1 MIRAHSSALPWHRP
15 AFAVAALAG
24 PLIALSPY
32 LTSAS
37 LGSHSGHPGPGSSAT
52 STPGPAAVIRAA
64 AKKPALSIGISD
76 GRQTARPGM
85 LLSYTIQIHNIGRI
99 GVPRLN
105 VEQMVP
111 PGLKLISVSRHGV
124 RRAGQVSWQ
133 LNLPPGQAATFRIV
147 ARVGKTP
154 KQTLRL
160 ATVACASAGAH
171 GRPIVCA
178 TDSDQLPAG
187 AIAAAH
193 VGQASPGRGHLRPV
207 SIVLAAVVVVV
218 AAAGAWWVAIRR
230 RRASH
235 LPTAPQ

>member
-1 MIRAHSSALPWHRP
+1 MIRAHSSGLPWRRP
-15 AFAVAALAG
+15 AFAVTALAG
-24 PLIALSPY
+24 PLIALSPH
-32 LTSAS
+32 LTSES
-37 LGSHSGHPGPGSSAT
+37 LGIHSGHPGPRPSAT
-52 STPGPAAVIRAA
+52 STPAPAAVIRAA
-64 AKKPALSIGISD
+64 AKKPALSIAISD

-85 LLSYTIQIHNIGRI
+85 LLTYAVQIHNIGRI

-105 VEQMVP
+105 VEQMIP

-124 RRAGQVSWQ
+124 RGAQQVRWQ
-133 LNLPPGQAATFRIV
+133 VNLPPGQAGTFRVV

-154 KQTLRL
+154 RQILRL

-193 VGQASPGRGHLRPV
+193 VGQASPGRGHLRSV
-207 SIVLAAVVVVV
+207 SALLAAVVVVV
-218 AAAGAWWVAIRR
+218 AATGAWWVAIRR
-230 RRASH
+230 RRAPH
-235 LPTAPQ
+235 GPTAPQ

>member
-1 MIRAHSSALPWHRP
+1 MIWTHSSGLPWRRP

-37 LGSHSGHPGPGSSAT
+37 LGSHSGHPSPKPSAS

-64 AKKPALSIGISD
+64 AKKPALSIGVSD
-76 GRQTARPGM
+76 GRQTARPGV
-85 LLSYTIQIHNIGRI
+85 LLTYTVQIHNIGRI

-105 VEQMVP
+105 VEQMIP
-111 PGLKLISVSRHGV
+111 PGLKLISVSRHGA
-124 RRAGQVSWQ
+124 RGAGHVSWQ
-133 LNLPPGQAATFRIV
+133 VNLPPGHADTFRVV

-154 KQTLRL
+154 RQLLRL
-160 ATVACASAGAH
+160 AAVACASASAH

-187 AIAAAH
+187 AVAAAH
-193 VGQASPGRGHLRPV
+193 VSQASPGRGHLQPASV
-207 SIVLAAVVVVV
+207 ILAAVVVVL
-218 AAAGAWWVAIRR
+218 AAGGAWWLAIRR
-230 RRASH
+230 RRASR
-235 LPTAPQ
+235 TRAASQ

>member
-1 MIRAHSSALPWHRP
+1 MIMTHSSGLPWRRP

-24 PLIALSPY
+24 PLIALSPH
-32 LTSAS
+32 LTSGS
-37 LGSHSGHPGPGSSAT
+37 LGSHSGHPSPRPSAT
-52 STPGPAAVIRAA
+52 STPAPAAVIRAA

-85 LLSYTIQIHNIGRI
+85 LLTYAVQIHNIGRI

-105 VEQMVP
+105 VEQMIP

-124 RRAGQVSWQ
+124 RSAGQVRWQ
-133 LNLPPGQAATFRIV
+133 VNLPPGHADTFRLV

-154 KQTLRL
+154 RQILRL

-187 AIAAAH
+187 AVAAAR
-193 VGQASPGRGHLRPV
+193 VSQTSPGRGHLQSA
-207 SIVLAAVVVVV
+207 SIILAAVVVVV
-218 AAAGAWWVAIRR
+218 AAAGAWWLAIRR
-230 RRASH
+230 RLASRT
-235 LPTAPQ
+235 PTAPQ